1 MSATTGREQ
10 TQGSIKAT
18 QATASGPGAAGKQS
32 HAQAMLVTTSGG
44 PGQRGKPQFSGG
56 APQTQGT
63 KANTGF
69 WFGSIC
75 LTRRIFQMRN
85 KSRYEAGPEKSERW
99 TIIN

>member
-18 QATASGPGAAGKQS
+18 QATASGPGAAGKES

-56 APQTQGT
+56 HH
-63 KANTGF
+63 
-69 WFGSIC
+69 
-75 LTRRIFQMRN
+75 RRREPKPTPVSGLVLFV
-85 KSRYEAGPEKSERW
+85 
-99 TIIN
+99 